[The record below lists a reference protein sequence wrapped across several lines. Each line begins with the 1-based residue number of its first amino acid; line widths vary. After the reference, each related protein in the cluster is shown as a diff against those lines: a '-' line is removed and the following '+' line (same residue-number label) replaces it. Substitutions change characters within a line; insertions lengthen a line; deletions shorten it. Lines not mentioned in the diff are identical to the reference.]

1 MSRRRSGRGGSLS
14 LQASFQEETD
24 DEAGT
29 VPIVHRGDSTMAIHR
44 TLRGRLRSTGQP
56 PEADVIR
63 SFTLDYWLDDGW
75 YVGKLREVPG
85 VFSQGESLEALKIN
99 IRDAYGLV
107 MQEAVSVPV
116 ERFDSTE
123 LELEVS

>member
-1 MSRRRSGRGGSLS
+1 M
-14 LQASFQEETD
+14 
-24 DEAGT
+24 
-29 VPIVHRGDSTMAIHR
+29 
-44 TLRGRLRSTGQP
+44 
-56 PEADVIR
+56 IR

-85 VFSQGESLEALKIN
+85 VFSQGESLEALKTN
-99 IRDAYGLV
+99 ISDAYGLV

-123 LELEVS
+123 LD

>member
-1 MSRRRSGRGGSLS
+1 M
-14 LQASFQEETD
+14 
-24 DEAGT
+24 
-29 VPIVHRGDSTMAIHR
+29 
-44 TLRGRLRSTGQP
+44 
-56 PEADVIR
+56 IR

-75 YVGKLREVPG
+75 YVGKLREVSG

-123 LELEVS
+123 LD

>member
-1 MSRRRSGRGGSLS
+1 
-14 LQASFQEETD
+14 
-24 DEAGT
+24 
-29 VPIVHRGDSTMAIHR
+29 MAIYTVRCAHD
-44 TLRGRLRSTGQP
+44 SAPQP
-56 PEADVIR
+56 APEADVIR

-75 YVGKLREVPG
+75 YVGRLREVPG
-85 VFSQGESLEALKIN
+85 VFSQGESLEALKTN

>member
-1 MSRRRSGRGGSLS
+1 M
-14 LQASFQEETD
+14 
-24 DEAGT
+24 
-29 VPIVHRGDSTMAIHR
+29 
-44 TLRGRLRSTGQP
+44 
-56 PEADVIR
+56 IR

-75 YVGKLREVPG
+75 YVGKLREVSG

-107 MQEAVSVPV
+107 MQEV

-123 LELEVS
+123 LD